1 MKIKNVIYLALV
13 TLIGS
18 CGKSEMQLSKSDVS
32 ILTEMENHS
41 PIYLDIKEEKLQVNA
56 NNKIGSTNW
65 IFHVNKSV
73 NLVDAITEVKKIV
86 DKKYAEKMHADSLGV
101 YFSYSDTLQNKL
113 NFLPFKGISFI
124 LDSGLDRVNTDH
136 TIIFQKDRSFYYKEE
151 LYGFKEI
158 NKIINEVVNEPVYL
172 VFEKDL
178 NFESFI
184 QIVTKINAIAN
195 NNISDNMYFKK

>member
-41 PIYLDIKEEKLQVNA
+41 PIYLDIKEEKLQVNT

-73 NLVDAITEVKKIV
+73 NLVDAITEVKTIV

-113 NFLPFKGISFI
+113 NFLPFKGISFK
-124 LDSGLDRVNTDH
+124 NTIKD
-136 TIIFQKDRSFYYKEE
+136 TKDVRPNLIAFQEDKSFYFKNK
-151 LYGFKEI
+151 LYDFKDI
-158 NKIINEVVNEPVYL
+158 NNVVKSASNEVVTLTFHPNSS
-172 VFEKDL
+172 FETY
-178 NFESFI
+178 I
-184 QIVTKINAIAN
+184 QIKTKLFSFKNLNTAE
-195 NNISDNMYFKK
+195 YFY

>member
-73 NLVDAITEVKKIV
+73 NLVDAITEVKTIV

-113 NFLPFKGISFI
+113 NFLPFKGISFK
-124 LDSGLDRVNTDH
+124 NTIKD
-136 TIIFQKDRSFYYKEE
+136 TKDFRPNLIAFQEDKSFYFKNK
-151 LYGFKEI
+151 LYDFKDI
-158 NKIINEVVNEPVYL
+158 NNVVKLAGNEVVTLTFHPNSS
-172 VFEKDL
+172 FETY
-178 NFESFI
+178 I
-184 QIVTKINAIAN
+184 QIKTKLFSFKNLNTAE
-195 NNISDNMYFKK
+195 YFY